1 MKTAVT
7 LTGHER
13 ALYARQMRLPEVGE
27 GGQVNIK
34 NAKVLLIGAGGL
46 GSPVGLY
53 LVAAGV
59 GTIGIADPDKVDLS
73 NLHRQIIHGFDTLGL
88 PKTISAAESLKEI
101 NPGAEIILHP
111 EGLTAENALELVSR
125 YDVVVDGADNF
136 ATRFLAADACVLAK
150 KPLVHGSVLRGEGQ
164 VGTFLPNRGC
174 YRCVY
179 PTIPDA
185 SSVPTCSEAGV
196 LGATCG
202 VIGSWMAA
210 ETLAILLKQRQHSQ
224 MFVINVGEGRSQKI
238 SIAQDSHC
246 PACGKSPKIS
256 EIKAENYPSTVC
268 ETPNLNMKES
278 PMEISV
284 TEAHQQLSSVNP
296 PVLIDVRE
304 IDEHA
309 IGHVS
314 QARLI
319 PLAEIPNQLSNI
331 PQNRP
336 VLIMC
341 HHGGRSMRATQF
353 LRSKGYVLAT
363 NIKGGIDAWSL
374 EVDTEIPR
382 Y

>member
-13 ALYARQMRLPEVGE
+13 ALYARQMRLPEVGD

-46 GSPVGLY
+46 GSPAALY

-88 PKTISAAESLKEI
+88 PKTISAAESLKEL

-111 EGLTAENALELVSR
+111 EGLTTENALELVSR

-164 VGTFLPNRGC
+164 VGTFLPNQGC

-185 SSVPTCSEAGV
+185 NSVPTCSEAGV

-210 ETLAILLKQRQHSQ
+210 EVLAILLKQRQHSQ
-224 MFVINVGEGRSQKI
+224 MFVINVAEGRSQKI

-246 PACGKSPKIS
+246 PVCGKSPQIS
-256 EIKAENYPSTVC
+256 EIRAENYRSTVC
-268 ETPNLNMKES
+268 ETSHLNMKES
-278 PMEISV
+278 PLEISV
-284 TEAHQQLSSVNP
+284 TEAHQQLSSAQP

-304 IDEHA
+304 TDEHA
-309 IGHVS
+309 IGHVA

-319 PLAEIPNQLSNI
+319 PLADIPNQLSNI

-336 VLIMC
+336 VLVIC

-353 LRSKGYVLAT
+353 LRSKGYALAT

-374 EVDTEIPR
+374 QVDQQIPR

>member
-1 MKTAVT
+1 MKTAVS

-27 GGQVNIK
+27 AGQLNIK

-46 GSPVGLY
+46 GSPAALY

-164 VGTFLPNRGC
+164 VGTFLPNAGC
-174 YRCVY
+174 YRCIY

-202 VIGSWMAA
+202 VTGSWMAA
-210 ETLAILLKQRQHSQ
+210 ETLAILLKQRQHSH
-224 MFVINVGEGRSQKI
+224 MFVINVAEGRSQKI
-238 SIAQDSHC
+238 SISKDSHC
-246 PACGKSPKIS
+246 PACGPSPKIS
-256 EIKAENYPSTVC
+256 EIKAENYESTVC

-278 PMEISV
+278 PLEISV
-284 TEAHQQLSSVNP
+284 TEAHQQLSSAQP

-304 IDEHA
+304 TDEHA
-309 IGHVS
+309 IGHVA
-314 QARLI
+314 QAQLI
-319 PLAEIPNQLSNI
+319 PLAELPNQLSKI

-374 EVDTEIPR
+374 HVDPQIPR

>member
-46 GSPVGLY
+46 GSPAALY

-101 NPGAEIILHP
+101 NPGAEIILYP
-111 EGLTAENALELVSR
+111 EGLTTDNALELVSR

-164 VGTFLPNRGC
+164 VGTFIPQQGC

-179 PTIPDA
+179 PVMPSPD
-185 SSVPTCSEAGV
+185 SVPTCSEAGV

-210 ETLAILLKQRQHSQ
+210 ETLAILLKQRQQSQ
-224 MFVINVGEGRSQKI
+224 MFVINVGEGKSQKI
-238 SIAQDSHC
+238 SISQDSHC
-246 PACGKSPKIS
+246 PVCGKSPKIS
-256 EIKAENYPSTVC
+256 EIKAENYESTLC
-268 ETPNLNMKES
+268 ETPNLNIKES
-278 PMEISV
+278 PLEISV
-284 TEAHQQLSSVNP
+284 TDAHKQLSSAQP
-296 PVLIDVRE
+296 PILIDVRE
-304 IDEHA
+304 PDEHA
-309 IGHVS
+309 HCCVA

-319 PLAEIPNQLSNI
+319 PLADIPNQLASI
-331 PQNRP
+331 PTDHP
-336 VLIMC
+336 VLIIC

-353 LRSKGYVLAT
+353 LRSKGYPLAS
-363 NIKGGIDAWSL
+363 NIKGGIEQWSL
-374 EVDTEIPR
+374 KVDTQIPR

>member
-1 MKTAVT
+1 MKTPVSLSA
-7 LTGHER
+7 HER

-27 GGQVNIK
+27 AGQLNIK

-46 GSPVGLY
+46 GSPAALY
-53 LVAAGV
+53 LVASGV

-88 PKTISAAESLKEI
+88 PKTISAAESLMEI

-164 VGTFLPNRGC
+164 VATFLPNAGC

-179 PTIPDA
+179 PMIPDA

-224 MFVINVGEGRSQKI
+224 MFVINVAEGRSQKI
-238 SIAQDSHC
+238 AITSDADC
-246 PACGKSPKIS
+246 PVCGKSPKIS
-256 EIKAENYPSTVC
+256 EIKAENYQSSVC
-268 ETPNLNMKES
+268 ETSNSSMKES
-278 PMEISV
+278 PLEISV
-284 TEAHQQLSSVNP
+284 TEAHQQLRSDEP
-296 PVLIDVRE
+296 PMLIDVRE
-304 IDEHA
+304 RDEHA
-309 IGHVS
+309 IGHVL
-314 QARLI
+314 QAELI
-319 PLAEIPNQLSNI
+319 PLAELPNQLSKI
-331 PQNRP
+331 PKDRQ

-341 HHGGRSMRATQF
+341 HHGGRSMRATQY
-353 LRSKGYVLAT
+353 LRAKGYDLAT
-363 NIKGGIDAWSL
+363 NIKGGIDAWSQ
-374 EVDTEIPR
+374 EVDHEIPR